1 MIRARLSLSP
11 VTVLIAKRVAVAIGT
26 LLLVS
31 LAVFATSLLIE
42 GDVAE
47 AILGQSATPAA
58 LAGLRAAMHLDQP
71 AYARYLAWLSGIV
84 RGDAGMSLVTGAPVS
99 ALIGARL
106 GNSLAL
112 AGLTALVSVP
122 VALTLGITA
131 AVRRG
136 TAFDRVIGLVTI
148 AIVSVPEFLVATL
161 GVMVFAVTL
170 HWLPAL
176 SSMRDVGSFSA
187 LLRVFALPVFSLSCV
202 VVAQM
207 VRMTRAAVID
217 VLDSSY
223 AEAARLKGVSPSRLV
238 LRHALPNAIG
248 PIANAV
254 ALSLSVLLGGVIVV
268 EIIFN
273 YPGVARLMVD
283 AVATRDMPLVLS
295 VAMIFCASYLVLV
308 TTADIVAILANPRLR
323 HR

>member
-1 MIRARLSLSP
+1 MSVSP
-11 VTVLIAKRVAVAIGT
+11 LATLIARRVGVALGT
-26 LLLVS
+26 MMLVS
-31 LAVFATSLLIE
+31 FAVFATSLLIE

-47 AILGQSATPAA
+47 AILGQSATPQAV
-58 LAGLRAAMHLDQP
+58 AGLRAAMHLDQP
-71 AYARYLAWLSGIV
+71 AWVRYLTWLAGIFT
-84 RGDAGMSLVTGAPVS
+84 GDAGTSLVTGAPVS
-99 ALIGARL
+99 ELVGVRL
-106 GNSLAL
+106 GNSLTL

-122 VALTLGITA
+122 IALTLGILS
-131 AVRRG
+131 AVKRG
-136 TAFDRVIGLVTI
+136 SAFDRIVGLLTIGV
-148 AIVSVPEFLVATL
+148 VSVPEFLIATL
-161 GVMVFAVTL
+161 AVMLFAVTL

-176 SSMRDVGSFSA
+176 SSMRDVGSYGA
-187 LLRVFALPVFSLSCV
+187 LARMYALPVFSLACV

-217 VLDSSY
+217 ALDSSY
-223 AEAARLKGVSPSRLV
+223 AEAARLKGVAPMRLV

-248 PIANAV
+248 PIANAI

-295 VAMIFCASYLVLV
+295 VAMIFCASYLILV
-308 TTADIVAILANPRLR
+308 TTADIVAILSNPRLR
-323 HR
+323 RR